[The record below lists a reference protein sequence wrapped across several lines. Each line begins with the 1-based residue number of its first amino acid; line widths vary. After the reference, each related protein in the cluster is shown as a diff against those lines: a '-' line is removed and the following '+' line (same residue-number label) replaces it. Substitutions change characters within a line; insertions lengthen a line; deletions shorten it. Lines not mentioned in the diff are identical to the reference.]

1 VNDQCYYSYYA
12 GKGVIRASTEKK
24 GRSDD
29 IVGDDDDD
37 DYATISRNRRTIVT
51 GLTLFS
57 AGLLNIRARDDSD
70 YSLYLTL
77 PVGPYKRKKTV
88 FTEVVPDQIWTG
100 EQKFGI
106 LNVQV
111 PLRMTVVRLP
121 NNNGS
126 GDSLLV
132 YNPLSATREV
142 VSWVRQL
149 ERHYNA
155 PVRHIVLGSVA
166 AEHKVYTGVFAQS
179 FPQAKVW
186 LTPGQYAYPLNLPVQ
201 FLGFPIGRTFIIPFK
216 NKSAA
221 NMASTTARADTGTVV
236 ADWMD
241 HFHYEILGPFISKDG
256 AYGETVLYHKATKT
270 LLVTDTV
277 LEVTDDVPE
286 IYNDDPKPLLYH
298 ARDTVT
304 DIVQDTS
311 ATRLKG
317 WRRICLF
324 GLFFNPGA
332 IHIKNG
338 NQAFQERRPDIN
350 PDFIGIYPWD
360 WVGDEMASWAA
371 IKGGLLVAP
380 ILQKLILNR
389 NPIETLDF
397 ADKVATWDIERII
410 PSHFNNDLRYDGK
423 AYRKAFSFLEVGGVP
438 KGFPKPLDS
447 DFAALASAEQ
457 NLIDSGTIAKTPPL
471 PGGKVS
477 RAEILQQT
485 TYGCRAGLC
494 TPKSTP

>member
-1 VNDQCYYSYYA
+1 MGCLFLKWIVVLVLTSHILWQSCVHSFMVRSRSCSSHRPSRVHKSYNYVV
-12 GKGVIRASTEKK
+12 KKASTEQER
-24 GRSDD
+24 RSDD
-29 IVGDDDDD
+29 TIDDNDDSD
-37 DYATISRNRRTIVT
+37 STISRNRRTIVT

-70 YSLYLTL
+70 YSLFLTL

-111 PLRMTVVRLP
+111 PLRMTVVRLS
-121 NNNGS
+121 NNNGTS
-126 GDSLLV
+126 NGFLV

-142 VSWVRQL
+142 ISWVRQL
-149 ERHYNA
+149 ERQYNT

-186 LTPGQYAYPLNLPVQ
+186 LTPGQYSYPLDLPVQ
-201 FLGFPIGRTFIIPFK
+201 FLGFPIGRTFLIPLK
-216 NKSAA
+216 NTTDPNAS
-221 NMASTTARADTGTVV
+221 STTTAKAKADNGGIA

-277 LEVTDDVPE
+277 LEVSDDVPE
-286 IYNDDPKPLLYH
+286 TCKDDPKPLLYH

-304 DIVQDTS
+304 DIVQDTPE
-311 ATRLKG
+311 TRLKG

-332 IHIKNG
+332 IHIKDG
-338 NQAFQERRPDIN
+338 YVFDLT
-350 PDFIGIYPWD
+350 
-360 WVGDEMASWAA
+360 V
-371 IKGGLLVAP
+371 
-380 ILQKLILNR
+380 
-389 NPIETLDF
+389 
-397 ADKVATWDIERII
+397 RI
-410 PSHFNNDLRYDGK
+410 
-423 AYRKAFSFLEVGGVP
+423 
-438 KGFPKPLDS
+438 
-447 DFAALASAEQ
+447 
-457 NLIDSGTIAKTPPL
+457 
-471 PGGKVS
+471 
-477 RAEILQQT
+477 
-485 TYGCRAGLC
+485 
-494 TPKSTP
+494 